1 MFQKENIFM
10 AVNIVPKEP
19 MNKIINKTVIQ
30 VCVELNQER
39 MLTYQ
44 PLVQEHEEYKL
55 KQAND
60 NIHSSSLQ
68 RAVGNVTPER
78 WL

>member
-19 MNKIINKTVIQ
+19 MNKIVNTTVIQ

-44 PLVQEHEEYKL
+44 PLVQEAEL
-55 KQAND
+55 K
-60 NIHSSSLQ
+60 NINLNRQ
-68 RAVGNVTPER
+68 TTTFIFTATCCRKCDT
-78 WL
+78 